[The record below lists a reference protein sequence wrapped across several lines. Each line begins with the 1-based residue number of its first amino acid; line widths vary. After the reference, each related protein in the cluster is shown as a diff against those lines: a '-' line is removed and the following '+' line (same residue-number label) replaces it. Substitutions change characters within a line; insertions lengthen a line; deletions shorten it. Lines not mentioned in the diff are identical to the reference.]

1 MTTLR
6 RIDASMNLLAGT
18 IPIELC
24 ELSLES
30 LNLYENQL
38 EGNSFSGEI
47 AKTIAGAANLSALFL
62 SKNRFSGGSDRK
74 WRTYDKLD
82 DIDSR
87 ERRAQ
92 GGDSK
97 IEAMSEECFGFFL
110 VFQGKLRPN
119 LIMGTLTSNGLT
131 IFSLKLLDNM
141 RFLEDDGVSNEFYN

>member
-47 AKTIAGAANLSALFL
+47 AKTGAANLSALFL
-62 SKNRFSGGSDRK
+62 SKNRFSG
-74 WRTYDKLD
+74 
-82 DIDSR
+82 
-87 ERRAQ
+87 
-92 GGDSK
+92 
-97 IEAMSEECFGFFL
+97 
-110 VFQGKLRPN
+110 
-119 LIMGTLTSNGLT
+119 TSPV
-131 IFSLKLLDNM
+131 IFRL
-141 RFLEDDGVSNEFYN
+141 